1 VTEERTPPAGSRLP
15 PQPPRPEAP
24 VTLASVYNLLAGVA
38 GQIAGLRGDVDSV
51 EGKVDDVL
59 RLQLPAAPPSS
70 VPPASAPPSSEVIF
84 IPKLP
89 SPESLT
95 PVPESRPS
103 MAAKAAQ
110 AAKSSAPA
118 IGKRILKG
126 AGWLMLVGQAVAFLG
141 RPELGP
147 AVEALKVIGGAML
160 QIGKLVGGLQ

>member
-1 VTEERTPPAGSRLP
+1 M
-15 PQPPRPEAP
+15 
-24 VTLASVYNLLAGVA
+24 TLDGVYNLLAGVA
-38 GQIAGLRGDVDSV
+38 GQIAGLRGDVESV

-70 VPPASAPPSSEVIF
+70 VPPASSTSSSPPSSEVIF

-110 AAKSSAPA
+110 AAKTGAPA

-126 AGWLMLVGQAVAFLG
+126 AGWLMLVGQALAFLG

-147 AVEALKVIGGAML
+147 AVEALKVIGGAAL
-160 QIGKLVGGLQ
+160 QLGRALGGLQ